1 MMKSPAAK
9 ATITAAAMMVTAL
22 IIDHYFKN
30 NSGNLQYLTYL
41 VYAAGI
47 AWVMIPFAGANNFN
61 PGFGQ
66 LFSAG
71 FRCFIVVTLLM
82 VVFTYVFLRL
92 KPEIRQQAM
101 AAFRNEWSKQPDLT
115 PAEAEKNL
123 TAATKYFDIMMISMA
138 IFGYLFTGALL
149 TALTALGIRIFHAKN
164 DTTHQTSSITPDR
177 TT

>member
-1 MMKSPAAK
+1 MMKPATVK
-9 ATITAAAMMVTAL
+9 ALVTAAAMMITAL

-30 NSGNLQYLTYL
+30 KSGNLQYLTYL
-41 VYAAGI
+41 FYAAGI
-47 AWVMIPFAGANNFN
+47 IWVMVPFAQSNNFN

-82 VVFTYVFLRL
+82 VLFTYGFLQS
-92 KPEIRQQAM
+92 KPEIRQQAL
-101 AAFRNEWSKQPDLT
+101 AELRSQSLKQPDLT

-123 TAATKYFDIMMISMA
+123 AAASKYFDIMMVSMA

-149 TALTALGIRIFHAKN
+149 AALTALAIRIFHSKK
-164 DTTHQTSSITPDR
+164 DTTNKITRSATDQTS
-177 TT
+177 